1 MRQRNFRFILA
12 LATTAAATLSVC
24 PLGSAHPSGATRE
37 AKTTI
42 RVKAGEMYFKL
53 STKSVAKPGV
63 VLFVVKNVG
72 RLAHD
77 FRINGKQTKLIQ
89 PSKSAT
95 LVASFK
101 KAGKYPYKCT
111 VRGHAAAGMKG
122 VFTVR

>member
-1 MRQRNFRFILA
+1 MRQRNSRFILA
-12 LATTAAATLSVC
+12 LATTAFVALSGC

-37 AKTTI
+37 AKTMI
-42 RVKAGEMYFKL
+42 QVKAGEMFFRL
-53 STKSVAKPGV
+53 STKSVAKPGSV
-63 VLFVVKNVG
+63 AFVVKNIG

-89 PSKSAT
+89 PRKSAT
-95 LVASFK
+95 LVVSFK